1 MDTVLEVENIRCGG
15 CVNTITRKLM
25 SDERIKE
32 VKVDIEAQT
41 ITVNSEEDVKE
52 SAQALLFSLG
62 YPVRGSVQGL
72 ESLKEKA
79 RSVVSCAIGRMD
91 NLKT

>member
-1 MDTVLEVENIRCGG
+1 METVLEVENIRCGG

-25 SDERIKE
+25 SDERIKA

-41 ITVNSEEDVKE
+41 ITLDSEVDIKD
-52 SAQALLFSLG
+52 SAQTLLFSLG
-62 YPVRGSVQGL
+62 YPVRGSVHGL

-91 NLKT
+91 HVKT

>member
-1 MDTVLEVENIRCGG
+1 METVLAVENISCGG
-15 CVNTITRKLM
+15 CVNTITHKLL

-41 ITVNSEEDVKE
+41 ITVSSDEDVTE
-52 SAQALLFSLG
+52 SAQTLLFSLG
-62 YPVRGSVQGL
+62 YPLRGSVQGL

-79 RSVVSCAIGRMD
+79 RSVVSCAIGRID

>member
-25 SDERIKE
+25 SDERITD

-41 ITVNSEEDVKE
+41 ITVSSEEDVKA
-52 SAQALLFSLG
+52 SAEALLFSLG
-62 YPVRGSVQGL
+62 YPLRGSVQGL
-72 ESLKEKA
+72 ESFKEKA

-91 NLKT
+91 STKT

>member
-1 MDTVLEVENIRCGG
+1 METVLEVENIRCGG

-41 ITVNSEEDVKE
+41 ITLSSDEDVKD

-62 YPVRGSVQGL
+62 YPPRGSVQGL
-72 ESLKEKA
+72 ESFKEKA

-91 NLKT
+91 TVKT